1 MCSMFGINKMKDR
14 GNCVEKVIF
23 SIVALVCPEYLIDTH
38 THTTPRALIYGL
50 CPNPQLFSCKYE
62 KSFYAVAG
70 VWLTVGCLLSAS
82 FVRQVE
88 FDIKLN

>member
-38 THTTPRALIYGL
+38 TQRL
-50 CPNPQLFSCKYE
+50 E
-62 KSFYAVAG
+62 
-70 VWLTVGCLLSAS
+70 
-82 FVRQVE
+82 R
-88 FDIKLN
+88 

>member
-23 SIVALVCPEYLIDTH
+23 YIVALD
-38 THTTPRALIYGL
+38 TTPRALIYGL